1 MANWHPAEPSSTYW
15 RSSTYWVHVR
25 LFYPGADVDDDRRQ
39 ELAEELRLLQRLR
52 PQGTATTGPEGTTTT
67 PPPVEAHMR
76 GRLSGSIEAPAAP
89 VPLMVAVFSNNDILF
104 EGALIESIA
113 AIERTGMLWAVTV
126 KYGDTEHTEAS
137 TPALD
142 LIRLMM
148 ADVELNLVPSWVPR
162 WLLRFRDMMGSRR
175 VLMGSGGHDGR

>member
-1 MANWHPAEPSSTYW
+1 
-15 RSSTYWVHVR
+15 
-25 LFYPGADVDDDRRQ
+25 
-39 ELAEELRLLQRLR
+39 
-52 PQGTATTGPEGTTTT
+52 
-67 PPPVEAHMR
+67 
-76 GRLSGSIEAPAAP
+76 
-89 VPLMVAVFSNNDILF
+89 MVAVFSNNDILF

-137 TPALD
+137 TPAKD
-142 LIRLMM
+142 LIRVMM